1 MAIMYHNNRQYPKY
15 ATAVITATTGEGT
28 KILIPPG
35 AVIIGGPG
43 LVIVDAFAG
52 SSPTVTI
59 QDNSTVPVGYIEAES
74 LGSLA
79 VLPLEADTLG
89 KYYPAGAELTIS
101 YGGTVTAGSGKAI
114 FSFAYILEAAE
125 NELYGRSA

>member
-1 MAIMYHNNRQYPKY
+1 MATLYHNNRQYPKY
-15 ATAVITATTGEGT
+15 ATAVVTATAGEAS

-52 SSPTVTI
+52 SSPTITI
-59 QDNSTVPVGYIEAES
+59 QDNSGVPVGYIEAES
-74 LGSLA
+74 LGALA
-79 VLPLEADTLG
+79 VHPLETDTLG

-114 FSFAYILEAAE
+114 FAFAYILEGAE